1 MLQKYYTNQL
11 YPLQDK
17 VLQAVQEVNHSFYLS
32 GGTALSRFYLHHR
45 YSDDLDFFV
54 NQYPDF
60 QSEVGKIITH
70 LKSKLFSIEIANSD
84 SSFIRLFIIEN
95 ELSLKLEWINDV
107 AYTFGQKLNESL
119 FHRVDHWQNILSNK
133 LSALSRNEA
142 KDLADILFI
151 SKKYSFSWPEIIA
164 QAKEKDLWV
173 EEIEI
178 SRLIFQ
184 SEVESLQKVNWI
196 ISPDLNYLEKL
207 KNKIALDIL
216 EGNHNISGN

>member
-84 SSFIRLFIIEN
+84 SSFIRLFIIKN
-95 ELSLKLEWINDV
+95 GVSVKLEWINDV
-107 AYTFGQKLNESL
+107 AYTFGQKSNESL

-133 LSALSRNEA
+133 LSALSRNDA

-164 QAKEKDLWV
+164 QAKEENLW
-173 EEIEI
+173 E
-178 SRLIFQ
+178 RR
-184 SEVESLQKVNWI
+184 
-196 ISPDLNYLEKL
+196 
-207 KNKIALDIL
+207 
-216 EGNHNISGN
+216 

>member
-151 SKKYSFSWPEIIA
+151 SNKYSFSWPEIIA